1 MSGMK
6 LSFSLTNNSKKKKR
20 NKLELAATATA
31 VVGGV
36 ASSPSFVA
44 TMEGF
49 EPLHTDES
57 TNDPSYSSYNASSGY
72 SRGPLIIPVQDDN
85 RPSLQEQ
92 ARIRRLQR
100 DNSEASSL
108 QEEKA
113 APSMVAPAHP
123 KAEEDEEDAD
133 QAAIVAL
140 RNEAGQQQIS
150 MSNRPSLNMVI
161 EGSQNTFQRNGS
173 SNSTAGAAG
182 TKRGVNYTITDHN
195 DNDDDIP
202 FQQELNRYAPELS
215 VDSASYRHVPIADF
229 GAAMLRGMG
238 WTGQQ
243 AVGDND
249 TSSTTQLPR
258 PSRLGLGATPKLDP
272 SMAAPPTHGGNSH
285 KRMRRQDQVQRD
297 QQLKLQQEEYEK
309 KRLEQIKFDKQRT
322 IQDGSIVWVESSS
335 MPTTATTITT
345 RRAVI
350 RKWQGVPGL
359 NMCLVQFEQQQ
370 EEQQEDPVKVKKGD
384 VRLIDREELHVRP
397 FLERKVEPREEKVR
411 YLGMDDCQQE
421 RIRDP
426 DGKDQRQLTQQ
437 RSSKEQD
444 KDHRRRDRM
453 VDDDDEKRRRQDR
466 KHHRDEESAQYQDR
480 KRLRLDERSSYARTT
495 PTSSTTTTWLIP
507 HIRVR
512 VISSKV
518 GKQYYKEKG
527 IIVDVTRNGTATLTM
542 GNGQVIQAP
551 ERYLETALPK
561 VGGNVCILV
570 GEHRLAKGKLL
581 ERDSRKNRGA
591 IQVFEDMTIVTTSLD
606 DMAEWCGPLDDDLME

>member
-6 LSFSLTNNSKKKKR
+6 LSFSLTNNSKRKKR
-20 NKLELAATATA
+20 NKLELAAAATA

-49 EPLHTDES
+49 EPLYTDDA
-57 TNDPSYSSYNASSGY
+57 TKDLSYSSYNASSGY

-100 DNSEASSL
+100 DNHETPSL
-108 QEEKA
+108 QDG
-113 APSMVAPAHP
+113 APSMVAPSHP
-123 KAEEDEEDAD
+123 KAEEDEEDDD
-133 QAAIVAL
+133 QAAIEAL

-150 MSNRPSLNMVI
+150 MSNHPSLNMVI

-173 SNSTAGAAG
+173 SSSSAGAGAG
-182 TKRGVNYTITDHN
+182 GTTKRGVNHTITDHN

-322 IQDGSIVWVESSS
+322 VQDGSIVWIESSS
-335 MPTTATTITT
+335 MPTTTITP

-359 NMCLVQFEQQQ
+359 NMCLVQFEQPQQ

-397 FLERKVEPREEKVR
+397 FLEPKVEPREEKVQ

-426 DGKDQRQLTQQ
+426 DGKNQQQVVQQ
-437 RSSKEQD
+437 RFSKEKDQD
-444 KDHRRRDRM
+444 YRRRDRM
-453 VDDDDEKRRRQDR
+453 VDDDDDKRRRQDR
-466 KHHRDEESAQYQDR
+466 KHHRDEESTQYQDQ
-480 KRLRLDERSSYARTT
+480 KRHKLDERSSHATTT
-495 PTSSTTTTWLIP
+495 PKSSTTTTWLIP

-518 GKQYYKEKG
+518 GKQFYKEKG
-527 IIVDVTRNGTATLTM
+527 IVVDVTRNGTATLTM